1 MDFFQVIDPVTLQPQ
16 GFMRSAIELVLVVVV
31 GCLLCR
37 YVQVGAA
44 RLSKNVAGGS
54 KIKPA
59 PTSKGGFGA
68 PPTGDLDD
76 EGLSLKPKDIRSP
89 VVDKSKEVTNAFIVP
104 KPSTSPASNVH
115 HRKPQVDDVPMSP
128 LGSTTNPPSVSSTAA
143 PTRATS
149 IDSFNVK
156 NTSITTPATLTEVK
170 KPLPE
175 TSEAS
180 HNHKHVPLN
189 KAHGSASQ
197 PATAQ
202 APAADSLLDNVL
214 DELFDDEDML
224 DDALLAAT
232 EGSAKD
238 KEVSAETK
246 KGDDKKGGNTQPP
259 TQRPQQTKT
268 AASNPPVSATAPPAV
283 NSSNKTTTVQ
293 PAKVDDEED
302 GMFAEMKRKKLAKQK
317 AQQEQATAATAA
329 VPSATNT
336 ASKMTVT
343 PLPSTTKNSQQTE
356 ERKAKATMDLET
368 KTAPTASSTNN
379 NNANPPSADHLL
391 DNTLDEVFDD
401 EALLDEAL
409 THATSS

>member
-68 PPTGDLDD
+68 PPTGDLED

-104 KPSTSPASNVH
+104 KPSTAPASNVH

-180 HNHKHVPLN
+180 HNHTHVPLN
-189 KAHGSASQ
+189 KAHGSAASQ

-214 DELFDDEDML
+214 DELFDDEDIL

-238 KEVSAETK
+238 REVSAETK
-246 KGDDKKGGNTQPP
+246 KGDDKKGCNTQPP

-268 AASNPPVSATAPPAV
+268 AGSNPPVSATAPPAV

-317 AQQEQATAATAA
+317 AQQEQAAAATAA

-336 ASKMTVT
+336 ASKMTAT

-356 ERKAKATMDLET
+356 ERKAKATMDSET
-368 KTAPTASSTNN
+368 KTAPTASSTN

-409 THATSS
+409 THATLS